1 MVGGGR
7 MAIRPKPFQNRDITA
22 GCFPQSHLILF
33 ENAAGFE
40 ACGIFFREP
49 FALLRVPLE
58 LLSCLL
64 MQTSAFFCKI
74 MFTYRVGVK

>member
-1 MVGGGR
+1 MVGGGCV
-7 MAIRPKPFQNRDITA
+7 AILSKTCRNRDITA
-22 GCFPQSHLILF
+22 GSFPQRDLILF

-40 ACGIFFREP
+40 ACGIFFKEP